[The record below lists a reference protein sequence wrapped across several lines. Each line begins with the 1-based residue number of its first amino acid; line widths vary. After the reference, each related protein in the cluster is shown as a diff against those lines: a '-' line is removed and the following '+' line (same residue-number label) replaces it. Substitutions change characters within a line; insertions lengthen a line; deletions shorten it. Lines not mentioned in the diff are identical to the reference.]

1 MSSRLAESGTKPFA
15 KLATKLRGFANA
27 DGKVDYSGFDDS
39 LRGLKLFL
47 PEWQVMLVFAVVD
60 QSGNG
65 LITPAQFVATLKDHL
80 SHTQVRAKSR
90 SPQKSGPR
98 PPSRPRSTS
107 RASSAS
113 PRRTSSAVVDS
124 ALLDESLRFKA
135 AGQPRAALQ
144 RFEEATDGVDVELQ
158 PTLQQHLKDIETLVA
173 KSPPGAGVLQVSQIA
188 CNGVLPAEG
197 GSSGQPHRSDP
208 YVRFTLKTGQNVQQ
222 TNHEVN
228 TLSPVFKDQVL
239 DIEVGDE
246 DTITWRLLIEVF
258 DNGPRAVHDF
268 LGSLEIDLSAE
279 FKSDWA
285 APSGI
290 NIHYYLTDPNKQV
303 SSRVSTDYIAQ
314 QQRAGNKYPYG
325 DIKFHLRYQADS
337 YVSRTSPGARSSH
350 ASPGR
355 SRSSGSLRGSP
366 PAVKSHISRT
376 VRDMN
381 AGRTGSGGTVGS
393 PPPIPGHTFDLSGC
407 WEATGTAGQKESF
420 QLLAG
425 NRLPPNE
432 GTLSVSIVEARGLL
446 PTFGSSTATS
456 SPSVKITYDGK
467 NQHTPVAKKTLN
479 PTLESWGSP
488 DGLVAQFDMKGCA
501 QDTQL
506 GYLRV
511 TPQSFQVL
519 IEVESKEEK
528 GKWTKQIESHPIGQ
542 VCLDLTHEALFKA
555 GWDVPV
561 DQWFLLSDPASDV
574 TNKVAKQSLKKRRTA
589 GQTEL
594 YGAIHLRFAYES
606 TSRRSPPSSRA
617 QPNWYVGYPS
627 AESIRKFPK
636 HTFTMSD
643 VKVSSE
649 VSRVPEFTAT
659 QILDGNKGRTEW
671 AAEVTAN
678 SRGELFMERGQWT
691 GVSKGTF
698 TAQQTQKL

>member
-1 MSSRLAESGTKPFA
+1 
-15 KLATKLRGFANA
+15 
-27 DGKVDYSGFDDS
+27 
-39 LRGLKLFL
+39 
-47 PEWQVMLVFAVVD
+47 
-60 QSGNG
+60 
-65 LITPAQFVATLKDHL
+65 
-80 SHTQVRAKSR
+80 
-90 SPQKSGPR
+90 
-98 PPSRPRSTS
+98 
-107 RASSAS
+107 
-113 PRRTSSAVVDS
+113 
-124 ALLDESLRFKA
+124 
-135 AGQPRAALQ
+135 
-144 RFEEATDGVDVELQ
+144 
-158 PTLQQHLKDIETLVA
+158 
-173 KSPPGAGVLQVSQIA
+173 
-188 CNGVLPAEG
+188 
-197 GSSGQPHRSDP
+197 
-208 YVRFTLKTGQNVQQ
+208 
-222 TNHEVN
+222 
-228 TLSPVFKDQVL
+228 
-239 DIEVGDE
+239 
-246 DTITWRLLIEVF
+246 
-258 DNGPRAVHDF
+258 
-268 LGSLEIDLSAE
+268 
-279 FKSDWA
+279 
-285 APSGI
+285 
-290 NIHYYLTDPNKQV
+290 
-303 SSRVSTDYIAQ
+303 
-314 QQRAGNKYPYG
+314 
-325 DIKFHLRYQADS
+325 
-337 YVSRTSPGARSSH
+337 
-350 ASPGR
+350 
-355 SRSSGSLRGSP
+355 
-366 PAVKSHISRT
+366 
-376 VRDMN
+376 
-381 AGRTGSGGTVGS
+381 VGS

-456 SPSVKITYDGK
+456 SPSVKVTYDGK

-511 TPQSFQVL
+511 TPQTFQVL

-698 TAQQTQKL
+698 TAQQTHKL